1 MSTMRTGVAAAV
13 ASVVGYVNRPYFP
26 TYLFQNGEQGWWYD
40 PSDFSTLFQDAA
52 GTTPVTAVE
61 QPCSLMLDKRLGLTL
76 GPELVTNGTF
86 DSDIVGWTATGGAVL
101 AWNPIGAID
110 VTRVSSA
117 TDRASQQITCVA
129 GNIYRASFS
138 VTAGNNTASMRV
150 GTTASGS
157 EVAVQSQLT
166 SGAAETVTFFFTA
179 TTTNLFISLGVSANT
194 TRTFDNISVREL
206 PGNHAFTPA
215 AASTARPTVSAR
227 VNLLTKTEELANV
240 AWEKGVNVAVTD
252 NTSEVTAPNGTNT
265 ASKLLS
271 ASTTGSTFV
280 RQLFTIPLVNH
291 TGRIWVRK
299 GNYRYFGLRVVNNDP
314 GADYVVLDMDG
325 NLGNG
330 SIVFVPATENVSYSF
345 TKTGDWFEFI
355 VTNLPNGTLRYLQ
368 IGISDTLGIEA
379 PTVPAGSYVYVWHP
393 DFRVANDG
401 VGLPAYQRVNTAT
414 DYDTVGFPVYLRADG
429 SNDYMLT
436 NSIDFSA
443 GATNAPLG
451 SDVKNTGVIGFAG
464 TVTLGSYNTTNGQAV
479 LPRVDA
485 SNINFVTFSGTAN
498 KVFFV
503 DITNTGSSQISLR
516 SGSTVFSTVA
526 AGVTFRGYVA
536 TSGGQL
542 LAIWP
547 DVNASTATAT
557 VNSVRELL
565 DSSLAP
571 DKVTLCAGVRK
582 LSDAAAGLIVELSTS
597 STSNNGVFAV
607 FAPAG
612 SPVSDSYA
620 FRSKGTVQR
629 DVVTGLTFSAPITNV
644 LTGIGDISG
653 DSATLRIN
661 GSQVAS
667 STADQGTGNYGNYPL
682 YLFSRA
688 GTSLFFNGRFYGSVG
703 RGAQSND
710 QQIAALE
717 GYMNTKTAAY

>member
-1 MSTMRTGVAAAV
+1 L
-13 ASVVGYVNRPYFP
+13 
-26 TYLFQNGEQGWWYD
+26 LFQNGEQGWWWD

-61 QPCSLMLDKRLGLTL
+61 QPVGLMLDKRLGLTL
-76 GPELVTNGTF
+76 GSELVTNGDFSSGTT
-86 DSDIVGWTATGGAVL
+86 GWTLTGTSASQAVSSGQL
-101 AWNPIGAID
+101 TI
-110 VTRVSSA
+110 TRGSSA
-117 TDRASQQITCVA
+117 TYSTNTITTVVGKTYRITLDIIA
-129 GNIYRASFS
+129 FTQNPVFRVSTTLGGTENANITYTTTGAKQVVF
-138 VTAGNNTASMRV
+138 TA
-150 GTTASGS
+150 
-157 EVAVQSQLT
+157 
-166 SGAAETVTFFFTA
+166 TA
-179 TTTNLFISLGVSANT
+179 TTTYVSLYAPGGAGDT
-194 TRTFDNISVREL
+194 TTWDNISVREL
-206 PGNHAFTPA
+206 PGNHAYTPA

-227 VNLLTKTEELANV
+227 VN
-240 AWEKGVNVAVTD
+240 
-252 NTSEVTAPNGTNT
+252 
-265 ASKLLS
+265 
-271 ASTTGSTFV
+271 
-280 RQLFTIPLVNH
+280 QLV
-291 TGRIWVRK
+291 
-299 GNYRYFGLRVVNNDP
+299 
-314 GADYVVLDMDG
+314 
-325 NLGNG
+325 
-330 SIVFVPATENVSYSF
+330 ATEDITNAAW
-345 TKTGDWFEFI
+345 TKTGTTVIANVEI
-355 VTNLPNGTLRYLQ
+355 SPVGTLTADKIMEVALAN
-368 IGISDTLGIEA
+368 T
-379 PTVPAGSYVYVWHP
+379 P
-393 DFRVANDG
+393 RVAQDSTTIIGVSYTYKFYLKPAERNQVRLVLEGSAGRSAYFDASTGIATPGVSATASMTIDKNGFYLCQLTYTAAATNSSAYIATAENGAVVTSGDPTKGIYIWGADLRPTNDG
-401 VGLPAYQRVNTAT
+401 VGIPAYQRVNTAT

-571 DKVTLCAGVRK
+571 DKMTLCAGVRK
-582 LSDAAAGLIVELSTS
+582 LSDAARGIVIELSTA
-597 STSNNGVFAV
+597 STSTNPGSFSLN
-607 FAPAG
+607 APTTNLPNYGYISRGTAG
-612 SPVSDSYA
+612 A
-620 FRSKGTVQR
+620 TVAP
-629 DVVTGLTFSAPITNV
+629 DPYSAPLTNV
-644 LTGIGDISG
+644 LTGVSDISG
-653 DSATLRIN
+653 DQCTLRIN
-661 GSQVAS
+661 GAQADT

-688 GTSLFFNGRFYGSVG
+688 GTSNFLNGRFYGSVG
-703 RGAQSND
+703 RGALNNA
-710 QQIAALE
+710 QQNAALE
-717 GYMNTKTAAY
+717 GYINSKTKAY